1 MKNREIGYVL
11 TIIFFILYSAIAR
24 VFGIKPGNNVLTG
37 ICSFV
42 FLLIS
47 FIQAIFNIRNGKN
60 KGAHIVVLVIV
71 GVMLIAILSVFV
83 GFVIG
88 DPEFDMPLY

>member
-1 MKNREIGYVL
+1 MKNRKIGYVL
-11 TIIFFILYSAIAR
+11 TIILFILYSAIAKG
-24 VFGIKPGNNVLTG
+24 FGIKPGNNILTG

-47 FIQAIFNIRNGKN
+47 FIQAIFNIRSGEDKE
-60 KGAHIVVLVIV
+60 AHIAVLVIV